1 MSRSPFATPARARAA
16 LIAIAAATTTPLIA
30 APIAYLSGASTQTSS
45 SATLP
50 TIPALP
56 GVTGFE
62 RTFIQGFGASSTQV
76 NGAERAASS
85 ASLQTGALRVSTSFS
100 GDGSAGGLTSATA
113 FIGDSYAFSGPGG
126 QPFTWSGQTVT
137 FNLAVTGSQSASI
150 PAQVGPQQPYF
161 DFSIVALMI
170 YQPGT
175 LQDSPVP
182 FCNDP
187 GQGITNVVAS
197 YFWSIGGNTSHPCG
211 GSFLGNL
218 SGSVDQ
224 TLSASFTPTGDFAW
238 ALGIRAINASAGQL
252 PGPVSWNYDF
262 GNTLRYSF
270 AAPEGVSV
278 TTASGVPPG
287 GVTAVP
293 EPGTLALLGLGVLAL
308 GASRRRRTD

>member
-1 MSRSPFATPARARAA
+1 VVGCSCNSRV
-16 LIAIAAATTTPLIA
+16 A

-100 GDGSAGGLTSATA
+100 GD
-113 FIGDSYAFSGPGG
+113 DSVG
-126 QPFTWSGQTVT
+126 GQTVT

-187 GQGITNVVAS
+187 GEGITNVVAS

-252 PGPVSWNYDF
+252 PGPVSWDYDF
-262 GNTLRYSF
+262 GNTLRYSVV
-270 AAPEGVSV
+270 APEGVSV